1 MLAVKRSFFGND
13 KAILTAMVQA
23 DNPVRIK
30 HLMDVSYFGGAE
42 AYGIQFEQFCQEY
55 RNAEVY
61 DDLVSYAEAKGLPTY
76 VTNYRY
82 GKNSG
87 KTDDTLGEE
96 MLELAEHGFDLCD
109 VMCDLYDPRPD
120 EVARDSAAIEKQ
132 KALIVRIHEKGA
144 RVLMSAHTHKY
155 MDTDTVVE
163 IALEQQERGADF
175 AKIVIQADN
184 LEQQLESLKTITV
197 LKKRLDI
204 PFLFLCGGSCGL
216 LRRVGGELGC
226 AMYLCVPEYDEL
238 ATPLQPLLSD
248 VKAIRDIL
256 GNCSVL

>member
-30 HLMDVSYFGGAE
+30 HLMDVCCFGGAE
-42 AYGIQFEQFCQEY
+42 AYGIQFEQFSPEY
-55 RNAEVY
+55 RNSAVY
-61 DDLVSYAEAKGLPTY
+61 DDLVSYASAKRLPTY

-82 GKNSG
+82 GKNTG
-87 KTDDTLGEE
+87 KSDDTLAEE

-132 KALIVRIHEKGA
+132 KALIARIHEKGA
-144 RVLMSAHTHKY
+144 KVLMSAHTHKY

-163 IALEQQERGADF
+163 IALEQQKRGADL
-175 AKIVIQADN
+175 AKIVIQADS

-197 LKKRLDI
+197 LKEKLDI

-238 ATPLQPLLSD
+238 ATPLQPLLKD
-248 VKAIRDIL
+248 IKIIRDTMKI
-256 GNCSVL
+256 